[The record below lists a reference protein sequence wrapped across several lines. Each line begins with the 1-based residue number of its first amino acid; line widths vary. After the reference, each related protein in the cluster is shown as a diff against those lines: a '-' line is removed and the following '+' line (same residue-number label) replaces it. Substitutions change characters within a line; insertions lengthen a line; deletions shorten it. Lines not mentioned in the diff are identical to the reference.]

1 MINLRLNILYVS
13 CGFIVFTELPSYR
26 GVSLL
31 ANLLVHVNQY
41 LLLKTVTD
49 RLSSVV
55 GVCFAPQVLFLP
67 FSDEVYIQL
76 STFTNIASLLEL
88 ETTTIY
94 SSQLTKYYIMEE
106 A

>member
-1 MINLRLNILYVS
+1 M
-13 CGFIVFTELPSYR
+13 FTELPSYR
-26 GVSLL
+26 GVTLL

-55 GVCFAPQVLFLP
+55 GVRFAPQVLFLP
-67 FSDEVYIQL
+67 FSDE
-76 STFTNIASLLEL
+76 STFTSNYLPSQSLLEL